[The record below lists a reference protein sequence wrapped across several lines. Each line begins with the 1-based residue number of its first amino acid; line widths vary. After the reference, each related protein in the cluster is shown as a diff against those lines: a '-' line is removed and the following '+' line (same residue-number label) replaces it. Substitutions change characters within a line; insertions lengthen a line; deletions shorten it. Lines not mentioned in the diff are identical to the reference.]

1 MKPLHG
7 FPENSQTFKLAIS
20 YDYLVTMKIFLINL
34 EFKLSTKSKLE
45 ENLLSER
52 RSRVDINGEDEIID
66 FAKNR

>member
-1 MKPLHG
+1 
-7 FPENSQTFKLAIS
+7 
-20 YDYLVTMKIFLINL
+20 MKIFLINL

-52 RSRVDINGEDEIID
+52 RRRVDINGEDEIID